1 MTMTGPLN
9 GFPVFRGLQKPLEF
23 LGIRGRFMVFAAAT
37 AGSTILWY
45 FLAAWLFGPGVAGGM
60 SIAILGAG
68 LVTIYTKQ
76 KQGLHNKKRF
86 NGTVVYSNIFR
97 NHL

>member
-1 MTMTGPLN
+1 MTGPVN
-9 GFPVFRGLQKPLEF
+9 GFPVFRGLQKPLDF

-60 SIAILGAG
+60 SIAILGVG

-76 KQGLHNKKRF
+76 KQGLHNKKRDR
-86 NGTVVYSNIFR
+86 GIFIYHNLFKR
-97 NHL
+97 